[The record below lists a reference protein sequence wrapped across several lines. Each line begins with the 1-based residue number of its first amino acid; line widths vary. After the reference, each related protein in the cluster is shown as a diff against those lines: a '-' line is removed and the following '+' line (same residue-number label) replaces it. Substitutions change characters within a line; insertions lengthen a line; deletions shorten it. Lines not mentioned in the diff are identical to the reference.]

1 MVCPFLLC
9 YSFSAACFNILL
21 TEQSTF
27 RGIFMDY
34 VLPALAGFVAISS
47 VLLSP
52 KAQTEGAFF
61 RGLSATGEQP
71 GLLTLTFSQVTTWI
85 FARSL
90 LNAAIL
96 GFYYGLWG
104 TLAYAFYYFS
114 FITGGRIV
122 DHLRF
127 EHGFDSV
134 QGFLNA
140 RFGRWGT
147 GCYNFVVGIRLISE
161 VFANLLVIGIL
172 FGASGSQTYTLSIL
186 VFAGITLFYSMLGG
200 LRASLRT
207 DLFQMILFLGTLGM
221 LVVLVIGSRSV
232 GISDLWFK
240 PFEISRPGP
249 VLMVVALL
257 QIWSY
262 PMHDPVMMDRGFLA
276 DRETTRRSFFHA
288 CWISFLCIL
297 TFGSLGILAGANAM
311 SGELMNDTL
320 LRLLGELPMLI
331 FSGCLI
337 ISAMSTLDSTLS
349 SSAKLVA
356 SDMGVLR
363 MSLRNGRMVMAA
375 FMLVGLALVFWG
387 NKDLFS
393 AVAVSG
399 TASMYLAPV
408 VFFSLWGRRDDI
420 PVWSYL
426 FSFILALGGAVLY
439 FTESSGHSSLL
450 PEIHKYTKLLYI
462 CVTVLGFG
470 CLSFWLGGLFNRTA
484 SVEEDS

>member
-1 MVCPFLLC
+1 
-9 YSFSAACFNILL
+9 
-21 TEQSTF
+21 
-27 RGIFMDY
+27 MDY

-52 KAQTEGAFF
+52 KAQTEGSFF
-61 RGLSATGEQP
+61 KGLSASGEQP
-71 GLLTLTFSQVTTWI
+71 GLLTLVFSQVTTWI

-96 GFYYGLWG
+96 GFYYGIWG

-114 FITGGRIV
+114 FMTGGRIV
-122 DHLRF
+122 DCLRF
-127 EHGFDSV
+127 EHGFHSV
-134 QGFLNA
+134 QSFLAA
-140 RFGRWGT
+140 RFGTWGT
-147 GCYNFVVGIRLISE
+147 GCYNFVIGVRLISE

-172 FGASGSQTYTLSIL
+172 FGAAGSNTYTLTIL
-186 VFAGITLFYSMLGG
+186 AFAGVTLFYSMVGG

-207 DLFQMILFLGTLGM
+207 DLFQMILFLGTLVM
-221 LVVLVIGSRSV
+221 LVVLVINSNAV
-232 GISDLWFK
+232 AFNDLWFK
-240 PFEISRPGP
+240 PFEMTQPGP

-297 TFGSLGILAGANAM
+297 TFGCMGVLAGANAI
-311 SGELMNDTL
+311 SGESMNDAL
-320 LRLLGELPMLI
+320 MRLLGEWPMLV

-363 MSLRNGRMVMAA
+363 MSLRNGRMVMAV
-375 FMLVGLALVFWG
+375 FMLLGLVLVFTG

-408 VFFSLWGRRDDI
+408 VFFSLWGKRSDI

-426 FSFILALGGAVLY
+426 FTFVLALSGAALY
-439 FTESSGHSSLL
+439 FTESSGHSALL
-450 PEIHKYTKLLYI
+450 GDLHKYTKLLYI
-462 CVTVLGFG
+462 CISILVLG
-470 CLSFWLGGLFNRTA
+470 CLSYWLGGLINRPA
-484 SVEEDS
+484 NSRVKV

>member
-1 MVCPFLLC
+1 L
-9 YSFSAACFNILL
+9 
-21 TEQSTF
+21 
-27 RGIFMDY
+27 DY
-34 VLPALAGFVAISS
+34 VLPVLAGFVAISS

-52 KAQTEGAFF
+52 KAQTEGSFF
-61 RGLSATGEQP
+61 KGLSASGEQP
-71 GLLTLTFSQVTTWI
+71 GLLTLVFSQVTTWI

-96 GFYYGLWG
+96 GFYYGIWG

-114 FITGGRIV
+114 FMTGGRIV
-122 DHLRF
+122 DYIRF
-127 EHGFDSV
+127 EHGFQSV
-134 QGFLNA
+134 QSFLAA
-140 RFGRWGT
+140 RFGPWGT
-147 GCYNFVVGIRLISE
+147 GCYNFVIGVRLISE

-172 FGASGSQTYTLSIL
+172 FGAAGSNTYTLTIL
-186 VFAGITLFYSMLGG
+186 AFAGVTLFYSMLGG

-207 DLFQMILFLGTLGM
+207 DLFQMILFLGTLAM
-221 LVVLVIGSRSV
+221 LVVLVINSNAV
-232 GISDLWFK
+232 AFNDLWFK
-240 PFEISRPGP
+240 PFEMTQPGP

-297 TFGSLGILAGANAM
+297 TFGCIGVLAGANAV
-311 SGELMNDTL
+311 SGESMNDAL
-320 LRLLGELPMLI
+320 LRLLGEWPMLV

-375 FMLVGLALVFWG
+375 FMLLGLVLVFMG

-408 VFFSLWGRRDDI
+408 VFFSLWGKRSDI
-420 PVWSYL
+420 PVWSYV
-426 FSFILALGGAVLY
+426 FTFVLALSGAALY
-439 FTESSGHSSLL
+439 FTESSGHSALL
-450 PEIHKYTKLLYI
+450 GDLHKYTKLLYI
-462 CVTVLGFG
+462 CVSILVLG
-470 CLSFWLGGLFNRTA
+470 CLSYWLGGLFNRSA
-484 SVEEDS
+484 SSRVKA